1 MGRQVLAV
9 VHVSDAVFQM
19 ISTLDVDEEAFEP
32 TPANK
37 RLQRTG
43 ISVALIDN
51 LL

>member
-32 TPANK
+32 TPANNPSEGDES
-37 RLQRTG
+37 R
-43 ISVALIDN
+43 DF
-51 LL
+51 